1 MNRLQAKVSIVT
13 GGSLG
18 IGQAVA
24 TRMAE
29 EGAKIA
35 ILDVLSE
42 EGKALEKA
50 QSSRGLVAKY
60 WQCEVANE
68 TQGANIFNAV
78 ADTFGSIDVV
88 VNNAGVSS
96 DNQIDNQAFEK
107 GRRLLRNSLFPAADL
122 SLLPMRR

>member
-29 EGAKIA
+29 EGAKVA

-42 EGKALEKA
+42 EGKGKGAIF
-50 QSSRGLVAKY
+50 SRFGREILAVRGSKR
-60 WQCEVANE
+60 
-68 TQGANIFNAV
+68 NAR
-78 ADTFGSIDVV
+78 SEHI
-88 VNNAGVSS
+88 
-96 DNQIDNQAFEK
+96 
-107 GRRLLRNSLFPAADL
+107 
-122 SLLPMRR
+122 